1 MNADKEK
8 YLKQENK
15 QLELSKLDGIEDY
28 NANYMA
34 GYRHGYERAY
44 NDVLSKIESIS
55 RAIEVI
61 DIQKEL
67 SLIENDTI
75 NNDEKLK
82 FYFKAYDKSY
92 NETEE
97 KDTNTFNKTIKAYKD
112 VLKSSDKTKE
122 RIKELETSFIKQ
134 GYKNDFVYLP
144 YLLDIDDT
152 GITVK
157 EIINI
162 INKQKPTSEY
172 IGLLIKDEKATY
184 GQYAELG
191 EKEEEKLSYKICSEV
206 CKYKDDFESLLQDE
220 LIKIYKSRLQSP
232 KMK

>member
-8 YLKQENK
+8 YLQHENK

-55 RAIEVI
+55 RAIEVL
-61 DIQKEL
+61 DCQKEL

-75 NNDEKLK
+75 NNDERLK
-82 FYFKAYDKSY
+82 FYFKDYNKSY
-92 NETEE
+92 NETDE
-97 KDTNTFNKTIKAYKD
+97 KDTNTFNKTIKAYQD
-112 VLKSSDKTKE
+112 VLKSSDETKE
-122 RIKELETSFIKQ
+122 RIEKLETSFIKQ

-184 GQYAELG
+184 GQYAELW
-191 EKEEEKLSYKICSEV
+191 EKEEEKICDKICDKIY
-206 CKYKDDFESLLQDE
+206 KYKDDFKSLLQDE

>member
-34 GYRHGYERAY
+34 GYRHGYKMAY
-44 NDVLSKIESIS
+44 NDVISKIESIS

-75 NNDEKLK
+75 NNDEEMN
-82 FYFKAYDKSY
+82 FYFKAYNKSY

-97 KDTNTFNKTIKAYKD
+97 KDTNTFNITLKAYQD
-112 VLKSSDKTKE
+112 NLKLSDETKE
-122 RIKELETSFIKQ
+122 HIKELETSFIQ
-134 GYKNDFVYLP
+134 HGYKNDFIYLP
-144 YLLDIDDT
+144 YLLDIDDR
-152 GITVK
+152 GITAK

-162 INKQKPTSEY
+162 IIKQKITSEY
-172 IGLLIKDEKATY
+172 IDLLIKNEKATY

-191 EKEEEKLSYKICSEV
+191 EKEEEKLCDKICDKIY
-206 CKYKDDFESLLQDE
+206 KYKDDFESLLQDE
-220 LIKIYKSRLQSP
+220 LIKIYKSRLRYP

>member
-8 YLKQENK
+8 YLQQENK

-34 GYRHGYERAY
+34 GYRHGYKMAY

-67 SLIENDTI
+67 SLIENDTL
-75 NNDEKLK
+75 NNEEKMD
-82 FYFKAYDKSY
+82 FYFKAYNKSY
-92 NETEE
+92 NEIEE
-97 KDTNTFNKTIKAYKD
+97 KDTNIFNKTIKAYQD
-112 VLKSSDKTKE
+112 VLKSSDETKE
-122 RIKELETSFIKQ
+122 NIKELETSFIKQ
-134 GYKNDFVYLP
+134 GYKNDFIYLP
-144 YLLDIDDT
+144 YLLDINDT

-157 EIINI
+157 DTINI

-172 IGLLIKDEKATY
+172 IDLLIKDEKATF

-191 EKEEEKLSYKICSEV
+191 EKEEKKLSYKICSEIN
-206 CKYKDDFESLLQDE
+206 KYRDDFESLLQDE
-220 LIKIYKSRLQSP
+220 LIKIYKSRLKSP
-232 KMK
+232 EMK

>member
-44 NDVLSKIESIS
+44 IDVLSKIESIS
-55 RAIEVI
+55 RAIEVL
-61 DIQKEL
+61 DCQKEL

-82 FYFKAYDKSY
+82 FYFKAYNKSY
-92 NETEE
+92 KETEE
-97 KDTNTFNKTIKAYKD
+97 KDTNTFNKTIKAYQD
-112 VLKSSDKTKE
+112 VLKSSDETKE
-122 RIKELETSFIKQ
+122 CIKKLETSFIKQ

-191 EKEEEKLSYKICSEV
+191 EKEEEKICDKICDKIY
-206 CKYKDDFESLLQDE
+206 KYKDDFKSLLQDE

>member
-8 YLKQENK
+8 YLQHENK

-34 GYRHGYERAY
+34 GYRHGYEMAY

-55 RAIEVI
+55 RAIEVL

-75 NNDEKLK
+75 NNDEKLN
-82 FYFKAYDKSY
+82 FYFKSYNKSY

-97 KDTNTFNKTIKAYKD
+97 KDTNTFHKTIKAYQD
-112 VLKSSDKTKE
+112 VLKSSDETKE
-122 RIKELETSFIKQ
+122 RIKKLETSFIKQ
-134 GYKNDFVYLP
+134 GYKNDFIYLP

-172 IGLLIKDEKATY
+172 IDLLIKDEKATF

-191 EKEEEKLSYKICSEV
+191 EKEEEKLSYKICNEV
-206 CKYKDDFESLLQDE
+206 YKYKDDFKSLLQDE

>member
-44 NDVLSKIESIS
+44 IDVLSKIDSIS

-75 NNDEKLK
+75 NNEEEMN

-97 KDTNTFNKTIKAYKD
+97 KDTNTFNKTIKAYQD
-112 VLKSSDKTKE
+112 VLKSSDETKE
-122 RIKELETSFIKQ
+122 RIKKLETSFIKQ
-134 GYKNDFVYLP
+134 GYKNDFIYLP

-152 GITVK
+152 GISVK

-220 LIKIYKSRLQSP
+220 LIKIYKSRLKSP

>member
-82 FYFKAYDKSY
+82 FYFKAYNKGC
-92 NETEE
+92 
-97 KDTNTFNKTIKAYKD
+97 KDTKRNPFEGIGKPEP
-112 VLKSSDKTKE
+112 LKENLKGLWSRRIDKE
-122 RIKELETSFIKQ
+122 HRLVYFIDGDSLVILQ
-134 GYKNDFVYLP
+134 
-144 YLLDIDDT
+144 
-152 GITVK
+152 
-157 EIINI
+157 
-162 INKQKPTSEY
+162 
-172 IGLLIKDEKATY
+172 
-184 GQYAELG
+184 
-191 EKEEEKLSYKICSEV
+191 
-206 CKYKDDFESLLQDE
+206 CKGHYN
-220 LIKIYKSRLQSP
+220 
-232 KMK
+232 

>member
-8 YLKQENK
+8 YLQQENK
-15 QLELSKLDGIEDY
+15 QLELSKFDGIEDY

-55 RAIEVI
+55 RAIEVL
-61 DIQKEL
+61 DCQKEL

-82 FYFKAYDKSY
+82 FYFEDYNKSY

-97 KDTNTFNKTIKAYKD
+97 KDTNTFNKTIKAYQD
-112 VLKSSDKTKE
+112 VLKSSDETKE

-134 GYKNDFVYLP
+134 GYKNDFIYLP

-152 GITVK
+152 GISVK

-172 IGLLIKDEKATY
+172 IDLLIKNEKATY

-191 EKEEEKLSYKICSEV
+191 EKEEEKLSYKICSEIY
-206 CKYKDDFESLLQDE
+206 KYKDDFESLLQDE
-220 LIKIYKSRLQSP
+220 LIKIYKSRLKSP

>member
-1 MNADKEK
+1 MNTDKEK

-44 NDVLSKIESIS
+44 NDVLSKVESIS

-67 SLIENDTI
+67 SLIENDTL
-75 NNDEKLK
+75 NNEEKMN
-82 FYFKAYDKSY
+82 FYFKAYNKSY
-92 NETEE
+92 NEKEE
-97 KDTNTFNKTIKAYKD
+97 KDTNTFNKTLKAYQD
-112 VLKSSDKTKE
+112 VLKSSDETKE
-122 RIKELETSFIKQ
+122 RIEKLETSFIKQ
-134 GYKNDFVYLP
+134 GYKNDFIYLP

-152 GITVK
+152 GISVK

-162 INKQKPTSEY
+162 INKQKPKSEY
-172 IGLLIKDEKATY
+172 IDLLIKDEKATF

-191 EKEEEKLSYKICSEV
+191 EKEEEKLSYKICNEV
-206 CKYKDDFESLLQDE
+206 YKYKDDFENLLQDE
-220 LIKIYKSRLQSP
+220 LIKIYKSRLKSP
-232 KMK
+232 EMK